1 MMIQMNQS
9 NSQSNSN
16 FNKDMAH
23 LGFQQQLQQQ
33 QQQQQ
38 QQQNQVYG
46 EGGEQLEEDGDEIYD
61 DYDFEDEE
69 ELLGDDHEGDF
80 YEEDNSDNRF

>member
-1 MMIQMNQS
+1 M
-9 NSQSNSN
+9 
-16 FNKDMAH
+16 
-23 LGFQQQLQQQ
+23 
-33 QQQQQ
+33 
-38 QQQNQVYG
+38 YG

-80 YEEDNSDNRF
+80 YEEDNSDNRFWGIAEDA